1 MTANCPICRSAVDV
15 DDAKLGAD
23 GVKAQCP
30 LCEEVFLV
38 KPPSAAPPP
47 PAAKSGGTVSASKD
61 GSGSG
66 SGSGSASRRILQEDA
81 DGATPRVLVAHD
93 SHAFGDLCRTLLEE
107 EGFDVEV
114 VHDGEAA
121 EKVIAD
127 LAPAVAILE
136 AGLPKRFGFQL
147 CADAKKKGDIPTR

>member
-1 MTANCPICRSAVDV
+1 MTANCPICRSSVEV

-38 KPPSAAPPP
+38 RPPAASPPP
-47 PAAKSGGTVSASKD
+47 APAAKSGGTASASASRD
-61 GSGSG
+61 G

-93 SHAFGDLCRTLLEE
+93 SHAFGDLCKTLLEE

-114 VHDGEAA
+114 VHDG
-121 EKVIAD
+121 
-127 LAPAVAILE
+127 
-136 AGLPKRFGFQL
+136 
-147 CADAKKKGDIPTR
+147 